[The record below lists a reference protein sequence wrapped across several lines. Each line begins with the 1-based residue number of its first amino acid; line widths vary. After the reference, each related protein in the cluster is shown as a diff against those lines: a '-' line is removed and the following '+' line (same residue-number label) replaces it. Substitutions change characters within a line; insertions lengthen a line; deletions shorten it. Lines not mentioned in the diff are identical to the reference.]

1 MVTEARNSYKEF
13 LFQIHIPDQLVTYL
27 KHKMH
32 LNAGIKLLHGK
43 PHVHRLESNSCTL
56 HVKN

>member
-43 PHVHRLESNSCTL
+43 HMYID
-56 HVKN
+56 